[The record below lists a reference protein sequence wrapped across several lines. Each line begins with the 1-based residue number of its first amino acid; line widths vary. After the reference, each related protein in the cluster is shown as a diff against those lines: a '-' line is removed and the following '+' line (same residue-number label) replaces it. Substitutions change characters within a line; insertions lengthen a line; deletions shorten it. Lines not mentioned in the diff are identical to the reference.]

1 MFPKKNITFKFEKN
15 ILYIMAKFQFRK
27 KKFFNKA
34 IGLFLAIIT
43 ILGTLWYLDYR
54 EIITIPD
61 NVSSAFALIMII
73 VVTLFFINLVLRLT
87 VGRIFNFFK
96 DEMEIEQRIF
106 ITKLYTIFIYS
117 VGISFIL
124 YQIGLSLNQLTIFL
138 GLIATGI
145 AFATRDIILSFF
157 AWLIVLTKKPFKI
170 TDVICVGEDGTG
182 VVERIGTFFIT
193 LNNGRTLIKV
203 PNKTLLE
210 KNTKNYGKDKVSGEI
225 KLPIKNIPSN
235 LNKKLKELEKEMPES
250 AKISIDTDGLNFF
263 VSIVYSTDFQNE
275 IDIRSELI
283 LKVQKKYP
291 ELFNAPK
298 SK

>member
-1 MFPKKNITFKFEKN
+1 
-15 ILYIMAKFQFRK
+15 MAKFQFRK